1 MSVEKAS
8 NNRKC
13 CSLFFSLPFSLAF
26 CSLCLVAASTFASV
40 SCVHSVSRQR
50 MFDSGGHFFAFS
62 LFFSRSIRHDEWCAH
77 KFHFAHTQQQQ
88 QQSFKL
94 KVSVRFTASACKLNS
109 SILTHTH
116 TTRAIFYLFSP
127 SHLIS
132 HTEIGIFRL
141 STVFVCASSEF
152 ILLLRTR
159 TSDKI
164 HQFHAN
170 NSQLQITTPDF
181 ACQK

>member
-77 KFHFAHTQQQQ
+77 KFHFAHTQKQ

-109 SILTHTH
+109 SIH
-116 TTRAIFYLFSP
+116 TTRDLLSFFSIS
-127 SHLIS
+127 SHLAHRDWHFS
-132 HTEIGIFRL
+132 LVHC
-141 STVFVCASSEF
+141 VCVCV
-152 ILLLRTR
+152 
-159 TSDKI
+159 
-164 HQFHAN
+164 Q
-170 NSQLQITTPDF
+170 
-181 ACQK
+181 